1 MTHEHYVSRH
11 NLTNRV
17 PSSVKEW
24 TCQPAK
30 RKERKWQ
37 QSTGNKCMVSVEKLA
52 VQRKEGKEMNHNL
65 QSGYTG
71 RVKYQIVHT
80 ANAALGPG
88 YHMGEV

>member
-1 MTHEHYVSRH
+1 MATKHWKQVY
-11 NLTNRV
+11 
-17 PSSVKEW
+17 
-24 TCQPAK
+24 
-30 RKERKWQ
+30 
-37 QSTGNKCMVSVEKLA
+37 GIVEKLA